1 MKILEERNNYLVKW
15 KKLNIFYAKVET
27 LYEAYYYK
35 KNLQEDIIEILD
47 SSFNEVL
54 KYIYRIWRKVI
65 W

>member
-15 KKLNIFYAKVET
+15 KNLSIFYAKVET